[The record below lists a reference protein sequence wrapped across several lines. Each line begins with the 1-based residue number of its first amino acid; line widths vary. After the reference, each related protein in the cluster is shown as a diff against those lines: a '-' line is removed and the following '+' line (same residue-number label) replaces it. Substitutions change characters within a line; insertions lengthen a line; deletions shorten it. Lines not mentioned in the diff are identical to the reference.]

1 MDFLYGTIFTDLPQ
15 DSTNHSR
22 NVCIFADGELDR
34 SPTGTGV
41 SARAAIHYKRNEIKV
56 GESITI
62 ESILSSSFSVKVDR
76 TIKYGKYSAIIPEVT
91 GDAYITG
98 MNTFFINPDDPLKNG
113 FIFNKE
119 LI

>member
-1 MDFLYGTIFTDLPQ
+1 M
-15 DSTNHSR
+15 
-22 NVCIFADGELDR
+22 
-34 SPTGTGV
+34 
-41 SARAAIHYKRNEIKV
+41 

-62 ESILSSSFSVKVDR
+62 ESILGSSFSVKVDK
-76 TIKYGKYSAIIPEVT
+76 TIKYGKYNAIIPEVT

-98 MNTFFINPDDPLKNG
+98 MNTFFINPEDPLKNG